1 MGCIRWAAVGT
12 LPLAATAT
20 IKPPAAVHQ
29 PVLFPTHLVAA
40 VGLGVGARLVARPWS
55 ASSATAPQPVL
66 SIGWLGVGAA
76 LPDLIDKPLGMAGVT
91 ELFHSIGHSA
101 ALLPAAIVFGLASRR
116 GVAVAVGWGSHLLLD
131 AVHVVVNGRPTDA
144 LFLGWPAV
152 VPPDPPAIPPGEF
165 VWVYLGS
172 PSFSLEVLLWLAV
185 GGLVA
190 WSLRLRAGDTPN

>member
-1 MGCIRWAAVGT
+1 MGT
-12 LPLAATAT
+12 SPLAATATT
-20 IKPPAAVHQ
+20 IKPPAAVRQ

-40 VGLGVGARLVARPWS
+40 VGLGVGSRLSARLWS
-55 ASSATAPQPVL
+55 ASSPTASQPAL
-66 SIGWLGVGAA
+66 SVGWLLVGAA

-101 ALLPAAIVFGLASRR
+101 ALLPAAVVFALASRQ
-116 GVAVAVGWGSHLLLD
+116 GVAVAVGWGSHLVLD

-165 VWVYLGS
+165 VWYYIGS
-172 PSFSLEVLLWLAV
+172 VSFYTEIVLWLAV
-185 GGLVA
+185 GGVGIWA
-190 WSLRLRAGDTPN
+190 RRAAVDSHGREQSE